1 MAATAAVTAATK
13 AEEAADAAEA
23 GHLLL
28 GDVDFL
34 IDGGTSSFLVD
45 SGTSGFLVDG
55 GAAGKRKAPCSSPCL
70 SRKRR
75 VTAGRCLDVV
85 LRASDHGGGAA
96 QRTGGQQPAT
106 ASSSRGRRLRLH
118 TKPLCG
124 GWGSAFAWAHL
135 KTQNGGSTATP

>member
-1 MAATAAVTAATK
+1 MAATAAVAAATK

-85 LRASDHGGGAA
+85 LRAATVAGRLSAPVGNR
-96 QRTGGQQPAT
+96 QRQRQ
-106 ASSSRGRRLRLH
+106 RL
-118 TKPLCG
+118 CI
-124 GWGSAFAWAHL
+124 
-135 KTQNGGSTATP
+135 